1 MMVIRPVERSDVSA
15 LMQLASK
22 TGGGLTSLPANEATL
37 SVRIE
42 RAIKTWQ
49 GELPKSE
56 QGYVFVLEDS
66 ESGTVAGICA
76 IEVAV
81 GLNDPWYNYRVGT
94 LVHASKEL
102 NVYNA
107 LPTLFLSNDHTGSSE
122 LCTLFLDPEWRK
134 EGNGYLLSKSRFM
147 FMAAFRDKFNDKVVA
162 EMRGVIDEH
171 GYSPFWQSLGKRFFS
186 MDFSRADF
194 LCGTGQKAFI
204 AELMP
209 KHPIY
214 THFLSQEAQDV
225 IGQVHPQTAPAR
237 AVLEKEGFRYR
248 NYIDI
253 FDGGPTL
260 ECDIDRVR
268 AIRKSRLVEVAEGQ
282 PAQGDF
288 PACLVA
294 NENYHHFRV
303 VLVRTDPATERLI
316 LTAAQLDA
324 LKCHAGSRSSGA
336 PVRRGEN
343 SMTLWINGDWV
354 TGQGALRVKRN
365 PVSGEVLWQG
375 NDADAA
381 QVEQACRA
389 ARAAFPRWARLSF
402 SDRQVRVE
410 RFAGLLE
417 SNKAE
422 LTAIIARETGKPRW
436 EAATEV
442 TAMINK
448 IAISIK
454 AYHVRTG
461 EQRSEMPDG
470 AASLRHRPHGV
481 LAVFGPYNFP
491 GHLPN
496 GHIVP
501 ALLAGNTIIF
511 KPSELTPWSGE
522 AVMRL
527 WQQAGLLPGV
537 LNLVQGGRET
547 GQALSALE
555 DLDGLLFTGSANTG
569 YQLHRQLS
577 GQPEKILALEMGG
590 NNPLII
596 DEVADIDAAVHLTIQ
611 SAFVTAGQRCTCARR
626 LLLKSGTQGDAFLAR
641 LVAVSQRLT
650 PGTWD
655 DEPQPFIGGL
665 ISEQAAQQV
674 VTAWQELEAMGGR
687 PLLAPRLLQAGTSLL
702 TPGII
707 EMTGVTGVPDEEVF
721 GPLLR
726 VWRYDNFDEAIRMA
740 NNTRFGLSCGLVSP
754 SGKNSIN
761 CCWRHGRGLLTGTNR
776 LPVLPVPRHSAA
788 LALPAIIAP
797 APGMPQIIVPGR
809 WQVWSRTR

>member
-1 MMVIRPVERSDVSA
+1 MIPVYAPAPFIPLRGEGSRLWDQQGKEYIDFAGGIAVNALGHAHPELREALNEQASKFWHTGNGYTNELALRLAKKLIDATFADRVFFCNSGAEANEAALKLARKFAHDRYGSHKSGIVEFKNAFHGRTLFTVSTGGQPAYSQDFAPLPPDIRHAAYNDINSASALIDDSTCAVIVEPIQGEGGVVPASNAFLQGLRERCDRHNALLIFDEVQTGVGRTGELYAYMHYGVTPDLLTTAKALGGGFPVGALLATEECGRVMTVGSHGTTYGGNPLASAVAGKVLDLINTPKMLNGVKQRHDGSGSLCSSLRTFCERRFIMMVIRPVEGTDVAA

-37 SVRIE
+37 SARIE

-56 QGYVFVLEDS
+56 QGYVFVLEES
-66 ESGTVAGICA
+66 ETGTVAGICA

-122 LCTLFLDPEWRK
+122 LCTLFLDPDWRK

-248 NYIDI
+248 HYIDI

-303 VLVRTDPATERLI
+303 VLVRADPATERLI

-324 LKCHAGSRSSGA
+324 LKCHAGDC
-336 PVRRGEN
+336 V
-343 SMTLWINGDWV
+343 
-354 TGQGALRVKRN
+354 
-365 PVSGEVLWQG
+365 
-375 NDADAA
+375 
-381 QVEQACRA
+381 
-389 ARAAFPRWARLSF
+389 
-402 SDRQVRVE
+402 
-410 RFAGLLE
+410 
-417 SNKAE
+417 
-422 LTAIIARETGKPRW
+422 
-436 EAATEV
+436 
-442 TAMINK
+442 
-448 IAISIK
+448 
-454 AYHVRTG
+454 
-461 EQRSEMPDG
+461 
-470 AASLRHRPHGV
+470 
-481 LAVFGPYNFP
+481 
-491 GHLPN
+491 
-496 GHIVP
+496 
-501 ALLAGNTIIF
+501 
-511 KPSELTPWSGE
+511 
-522 AVMRL
+522 
-527 WQQAGLLPGV
+527 
-537 LNLVQGGRET
+537 
-547 GQALSALE
+547 
-555 DLDGLLFTGSANTG
+555 
-569 YQLHRQLS
+569 
-577 GQPEKILALEMGG
+577 
-590 NNPLII
+590 
-596 DEVADIDAAVHLTIQ
+596 
-611 SAFVTAGQRCTCARR
+611 
-626 LLLKSGTQGDAFLAR
+626 R
-641 LVAVSQRLT
+641 LVRLCA
-650 PGTWD
+650 
-655 DEPQPFIGGL
+655 E
-665 ISEQAAQQV
+665 EK
-674 VTAWQELEAMGGR
+674 TA
-687 PLLAPRLLQAGTSLL
+687 
-702 TPGII
+702 
-707 EMTGVTGVPDEEVF
+707 
-721 GPLLR
+721 
-726 VWRYDNFDEAIRMA
+726 
-740 NNTRFGLSCGLVSP
+740 
-754 SGKNSIN
+754 
-761 CCWRHGRGLLTGTNR
+761 
-776 LPVLPVPRHSAA
+776 
-788 LALPAIIAP
+788 
-797 APGMPQIIVPGR
+797 
-809 WQVWSRTR
+809 